1 MDKLVTELYEQM
13 KEIEEGYVEWEK
25 KRVRKN

>member
-25 KRVRKN
+25 RVRKN